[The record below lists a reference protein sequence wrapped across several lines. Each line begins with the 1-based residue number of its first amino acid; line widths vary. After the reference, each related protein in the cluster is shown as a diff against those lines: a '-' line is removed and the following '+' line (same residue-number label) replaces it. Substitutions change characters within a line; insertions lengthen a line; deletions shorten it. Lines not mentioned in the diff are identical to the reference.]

1 MQKDLPE
8 PSLPI
13 MATVYVGKGKKDNI
27 SKGDILGFLCKVGG
41 LGKDDIGKIDVRERY
56 TYVAVKRDKV
66 NQVLS
71 MTDGRKIKGIKT
83 KIEIVK

>member
-1 MQKDLPE
+1 M
-8 PSLPI
+8 I
-13 MATVYVGKGKKDNI
+13 
-27 SKGDILGFLCKVGG
+27 
-41 LGKDDIGKIDVRERY
+41 RY